1 VLVSPDQSLV
11 GLANLYATV
20 GGRLTSH
27 IRTDDA
33 LAALTATAVQM
44 VPGAEHAGITRGQ
57 PSRFQTVAA
66 TSDLAMRTD
75 AIQYEL
81 GSGPCV
87 DAVLRSDVFRTGD
100 LREDPRWP
108 EFGPQAFAATGVVSM
123 LSFGVFLE
131 AGEQVVGLN
140 MYATNP
146 DAFDAESET
155 VGTLLAT
162 HGGLAVAAASAFE
175 RVGNLEVALAS
186 NREVGV
192 AMGVLMNQHKITRE
206 QAFDLLRI
214 ASQHGH
220 RKLVEIATE
229 VADTGTLAL
238 PGQAGAPAG
247 PVQSSSLRARH
258 RGH

>member
-1 VLVSPDQSLV
+1 
-11 GLANLYATV
+11 
-20 GGRLTSH
+20 
-27 IRTDDA
+27 
-33 LAALTATAVQM
+33 
-44 VPGAEHAGITRGQ
+44 
-57 PSRFQTVAA
+57 
-66 TSDLAMRTD
+66 
-75 AIQYEL
+75 
-81 GSGPCV
+81 
-87 DAVLRSDVFRTGD
+87 
-100 LREDPRWP
+100 
-108 EFGPQAFAATGVVSM
+108 
-123 LSFGVFLE
+123 
-131 AGEQVVGLN
+131 
-140 MYATNP
+140 
-146 DAFDAESET
+146 
-155 VGTLLAT
+155 LLAT
-162 HGGLAVAAASAFE
+162 HGALAVAAAYALE